1 MDPGSPSY
9 GTSDGSCGYGDLSK
23 TAYPFW
29 SVAAL
34 STQNQFYLAGPA
46 NGCGECFEIQCLNS
60 GGQFAGRCNSDP
72 ALTFNKIAP
81 MLNGRI
87 DIQYRRVECT
97 PPVPV
102 KVQIDGNS
110 GTGGWLRLAVT
121 TNGGS
126 GGVKTVQVKGPNS
139 GWQGLSNTFGAEWEL
154 PNQPSLPIDLHII
167 SDSGQEITAYGVIT
181 TSGQTGTVS
190 TNQQFA
196 FSGIATNYGGPSQ
209 AMDPYTPSYGTSDGS
224 CGYGV
229 MDKTQY
235 PYWSVAALS
244 PSNPFYIA
252 GPIAACGQCFEI
264 QCLNSGGQFA
274 GRCNSDPS
282 QRSTTVMISD
292 VCPECEADHLDIQA
306 LTYDKIAP
314 MLSGRID
321 IQYRRVQ
328 CTPPSNL
335 VVNIDQNSG
344 TGGFLK
350 MSVSTAGGS
359 GGISSVQV
367 KGPNTAWTG
376 LHNLYGAEWEL
387 DTQPQLPLDIHI
399 IADTGAEEVQA
410 HQLVD
415 HLR

>member
-1 MDPGSPSY
+1 
-9 GTSDGSCGYGDLSK
+9 
-23 TAYPFW
+23 
-29 SVAAL
+29 
-34 STQNQFYLAGPA
+34 
-46 NGCGECFEIQCLNS
+46 
-60 GGQFAGRCNSDP
+60 
-72 ALTFNKIAP
+72 
-81 MLNGRI
+81 
-87 DIQYRRVECT
+87 
-97 PPVPV
+97 
-102 KVQIDGNS
+102 
-110 GTGGWLRLAVT
+110 
-121 TNGGS
+121 
-126 GGVKTVQVKGPNS
+126 
-139 GWQGLSNTFGAEWEL
+139 
-154 PNQPSLPIDLHII
+154 
-167 SDSGQEITAYGVIT
+167 
-181 TSGQTGTVS
+181 
-190 TNQQFA
+190 
-196 FSGIATNYGGPSQ
+196 
-209 AMDPYTPSYGTSDGS
+209 
-224 CGYGV
+224 

-399 IADTGAEEVQA
+399 IADTGAEVTAFSAITQNGVTGVLPTGVQFTFGGPPSYNEA
-410 HQLVD
+410 SSIDSSGSSAPSSTPQSSAESPPESSSESSIQSDIASASAGGASASASGSSQSIMDDRNILQQSKRVLCQD
-415 HLR
+415 LRQMLKGNGFGAVFYSK

>member
-60 GGQFAGRCNSDP
+60 GGQFA
-72 ALTFNKIAP
+72 IAP

-121 TNGGS
+121 TNSGS

-196 FSGIATNYGGPSQ
+196 FSGAPSYSQ
-209 AMDPYTPSYGTSDGS
+209 ASSIGSTSS
-224 CGYGV
+224 
-229 MDKTQY
+229 
-235 PYWSVAALS
+235 S
-244 PSNPFYIA
+244 PSSEGTPASSSSGSSSSSTSVIQSAVASA
-252 GPIAACGQCFEI
+252 GPAASAGGGQVSAYDGPASSSSSSSSCNDIAPGSNTCAQQKGWGKC
-264 QCLNSGGQFA
+264 NSGFMTATGSSTPHGFCA
-274 GRCNSDPS
+274 KTCGRC
-282 QRSTTVMISD
+282 
-292 VCPECEADHLDIQA
+292 
-306 LTYDKIAP
+306 
-314 MLSGRID
+314 
-321 IQYRRVQ
+321 
-328 CTPPSNL
+328 
-335 VVNIDQNSG
+335 
-344 TGGFLK
+344 
-350 MSVSTAGGS
+350 
-359 GGISSVQV
+359 
-367 KGPNTAWTG
+367 
-376 LHNLYGAEWEL
+376 
-387 DTQPQLPLDIHI
+387 
-399 IADTGAEEVQA
+399 
-410 HQLVD
+410 
-415 HLR
+415 

>member
-46 NGCGECFEIQCLNS
+46 NGCGECFEIQCLNN

-72 ALTFNKIAP
+72 SQQSTTVMISDECPECEANHIDMQALTFNKIAP

-126 GGVKTVQVKGPNS
+126 GAVKTVQVKGPNK
-139 GWQGLSNTFGAEWEL
+139 GWEGLSNTFGAEWEI
-154 PNQPSLPIDLHII
+154 PNQPSTPIDLHVI

-181 TSGQTGTVS
+181 KSGQTGTVS

-196 FSGIATNYGGPSQ
+196 FNG
-209 AMDPYTPSYGTSDGS
+209 TPSYSEASSIGSATS
-224 CGYGV
+224 
-229 MDKTQY
+229 
-235 PYWSVAALS
+235 S
-244 PSNPFYIA
+244 PSSEGTPASSSSGSSSISTSIIQSAVASA
-252 GPIAACGQCFEI
+252 GPAASAAGGQVSAYDGPPSSPASSSSSSSSCNDIAPGSSTCAQQKDWGKC
-264 QCLNSGGQFA
+264 NSGFMTVTGSSTPHGFCA
-274 GRCNSDPS
+274 KTCGRC
-282 QRSTTVMISD
+282 
-292 VCPECEADHLDIQA
+292 
-306 LTYDKIAP
+306 
-314 MLSGRID
+314 
-321 IQYRRVQ
+321 
-328 CTPPSNL
+328 
-335 VVNIDQNSG
+335 
-344 TGGFLK
+344 
-350 MSVSTAGGS
+350 
-359 GGISSVQV
+359 
-367 KGPNTAWTG
+367 
-376 LHNLYGAEWEL
+376 
-387 DTQPQLPLDIHI
+387 
-399 IADTGAEEVQA
+399 
-410 HQLVD
+410 
-415 HLR
+415 